1 MSAVIHDLPADLP
14 AAVVCRG
21 ARCCIRCARRP
32 RTALSACWCSAL
44 TRACRSTNVTG
55 SSWRWRGETV
65 SARVAGSCAW
75 QRERQRLERLAELD
89 RAKTEF
95 FSNVSHEFRTLGW
108 TLSRAMPLLGDD
120 GEIVEW
126 IGTATDVTARHD
138 VGQRLGESEE

>member
-1 MSAVIHDLPADLP
+1 MLYPLRDEAEDRVIGVLVLGAHPRLPVDERYREFL
-14 AAVVCRG
+14 
-21 ARCCIRCARRP
+21 
-32 RTALSACWCSAL
+32 ALA
-44 TRACRSTNVTG
+44 
-55 SSWRWRGETV
+55 GETV

-126 IGTATDVTARHD
+126 IRTATDVTARHD